1 MQTMKV
7 TSSGMTDRDTP
18 LVAYS
23 VGFRGSAEA
32 LRRAVEALGG
42 RMYVPAGQPWPRI
55 NEAVAVLPVV
65 ATLEL
70 GFLKGDAA
78 AEILSIH
85 RYFLPY

>member
-7 TSSGMTDRDTP
+7 ASSGMADRDTP

-32 LRRAVEALGG
+32 LRKAVEAKGG
-42 RMYVPAGQPWPRI
+42 RMYVPAGQPWPKI
-55 NEAVAVLPVV
+55 NEAVAVLPVG
-65 ATLEL
+65 ASLKL
-70 GFLKGDAA
+70 GFLKSDAA

-85 RYFLPY
+85 RFFLPY